1 MGALGLFLVVCEEDN
16 VFLLVL
22 PGDAARQERP
32 SKGLQVLGLIVCGT
46 APPSKTPQQENKKR
60 TDAAAMQG
68 LPGHL
73 LATAGGDH

>member
-16 VFLLVL
+16 VFILVL
-22 PGDAARQERP
+22 PRDAARQERP

-46 APPSKTPQQENKKR
+46 ETPPKTPQQENIKR

-73 LATAGGDH
+73 LAIAGGNH